1 MTEETIIKIW
11 RSGKTVL
18 QVAKDYMQEYNKQ
31 AKRKK
36 EPKITNYDALAYV
49 ENIIF
54 KFETKD
60 WR

>member
-1 MTEETIIKIW
+1 MSREEIIKMW

-18 QVAKDYMQEYNKQ
+18 QVAKDYMGKYNKE

-36 EPKITNYDALAYV
+36 EPKITDYDALAYV

-54 KFETKD
+54 NFETKD